1 MTTNN
6 SKDTNVARLL
16 ISLLLLLPI
25 LSTGCATRY
34 VFEGAAGESAIY
46 RVWLI
51 DADTPRPILYWQESP
66 RFIATAL
73 RLLPPVESCHQVE
86 VYANGHPGRPL
97 QLSASA
103 QDVSPV
109 DLISGADEMAYW
121 QEIMRPECALLVTFG
136 TLRKDLFT
144 GFSLS
149 TQTAVVRRERAPIQ
163 GPVGAQFSNPWMFM
177 FAGIFDI
184 TKSPLYVLAGTTAAS
199 AEGPTE
205 PVTVIFDFPSGRREQ
220 AVLTADEVTALLRR
234 HDPDVLT
241 VPPYPLKRARPWVRA
256 ALAKLRLEF
265 VEKAAGDI
273 LQDEWL
279 PTSLELAM
287 IEGYRSSWVY
297 RVDTHA
303 EYFRDLTY
311 WIGDA
316 SSLRFSIQD

>member
-1 MTTNN
+1 MTVSNPTN
-6 SKDTNVARLL
+6 THIVRP
-16 ISLLLLLPI
+16 LLLLLLLLSI
-25 LSTGCATRY
+25 LSAGCATRY
-34 VFEGAAGESAIY
+34 VFEGAVGESAIY
-46 RVWLI
+46 RVRLI
-51 DADTPRPILYWQESP
+51 DADTPRPLLYWQESP
-66 RFIATAL
+66 RFFATAL
-73 RLLPPVESCHQVE
+73 RLSPPVDSCNQVE
-86 VYANGHPGRPL
+86 VYANRHPARPL

-103 QDVSPV
+103 QGVSPV
-109 DLISGADEMAYW
+109 DLISEADEMAYW
-121 QEIMRPECALLVTFG
+121 QNIMRPECALLVTFG

-144 GFSLS
+144 GLSLS
-149 TQTAVVRRERAPIQ
+149 TQTGVVRRERAPIQ
-163 GPVGAQFSNPWMFM
+163 GRVGAQFSNPWMFM

-199 AEGPTE
+199 ADGPTE
-205 PVTVIFDFPSGRREQ
+205 PVTVIFDFPGGRREQ
-220 AVLTADEVTALLRR
+220 AALTADEVTTLLRR

-279 PTSLELAM
+279 PESLELVM
-287 IEGYRSSWVY
+287 VEGYRLSWVY

-303 EYFRDLTY
+303 EYFKDLTY